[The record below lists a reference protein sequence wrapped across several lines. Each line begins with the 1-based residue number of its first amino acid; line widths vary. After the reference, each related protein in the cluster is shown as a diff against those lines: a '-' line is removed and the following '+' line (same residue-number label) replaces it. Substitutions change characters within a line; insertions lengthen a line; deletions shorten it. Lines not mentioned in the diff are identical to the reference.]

1 MGSVWRPAALKGPW
15 RVFPHLLAD
24 LEVWPQVAWLVVMQ
38 PCLSPLVITVVPT
51 KGGCGGFSKSV
62 QVTHLDYA

>member
-1 MGSVWRPAALKGPW
+1 MGSAWRPAALKGPW
-15 RVFPHLLAD
+15 RVFLHLLAD